1 MFFLRF
7 HKRVPGVTTLIKKL
21 SRFFLFIGV
30 AATIGASSLV
40 LSSLNLL
47 PHNFNHA
54 MNYLSYKFAG
64 DPAHTV
70 DDFSE
75 LREVLSK
82 GMSYSLGFNKYPLLD
97 LSLDIDPAEVLKLN
111 SYLELGSTAE
121 IKVSLKY
128 DDHVALPAKV
138 RSKGDRPI
146 HKAGFDN
153 MSFRV
158 NMKGDN
164 SFKGMDK
171 FSIQKPMLRNYT
183 WEFFL
188 SDVARRS
195 GLLTLDMG
203 LIDFYVNGHSRGV
216 YSFEEV
222 PQKEVVERNLRKNG
236 PIFGLDESLGESFP
250 DVVFEV
256 YEKQYWKGDGITLYS
271 AAVNKLEILK
281 NLGNVDNLDQQL
293 INDIFDID
301 KWAKFFALTD
311 LFGAY
316 HGAILKSVKLYYN
329 PSTGLFEPL
338 LFDAHVGAGRYD
350 SFFLMDYV
358 ARLGEVECYPT
369 CNNSDWFKVFFNFQN
384 KDFLAAYKDEL
395 TLISSNESLVNLQ
408 YNYDENFS
416 QMTDLFYAQLMRSD
430 AIFFEGLSL
439 FHFDFSFLEKRAAK
453 IRSRLNVWSLGS
465 SRGPSSSMLS
475 KTADRFLSDEQ
486 LSEMTDFTFVGSE
499 LHFDKPT
506 ILLLRGSTMLRG
518 LDNTEKL
525 RVTGPVMLVQLG
537 GAIKLK
543 NVEFFGGR
551 SIDVTG
557 TNWSGALNFIDST
570 VVVEDVVVS
579 SNLSEDAVNSVNS
592 SLTGTQITFQD
603 SFSDAL
609 DVDFGTYDLGTVI
622 CERVGNDCI
631 DASGAIGS
639 VEIVRGQVVGDKL
652 ISAGERA
659 NLRFDEVYSESVGIG
674 VVSKDSSTVH
684 LKKLELSNSDLAGSI
699 FIKKSFF
706 GQPSLII
713 ENVRIIEGSGRFLI
727 NDSASFLAPADD
739 IEVVVLSSEQIQDL
753 MYGNEYGAKTVK

>member
-1 MFFLRF
+1 
-7 HKRVPGVTTLIKKL
+7 
-21 SRFFLFIGV
+21 
-30 AATIGASSLV
+30 
-40 LSSLNLL
+40 
-47 PHNFNHA
+47 
-54 MNYLSYKFAG
+54 
-64 DPAHTV
+64 
-70 DDFSE
+70 
-75 LREVLSK
+75 
-82 GMSYSLGFNKYPLLD
+82 
-97 LSLDIDPAEVLKLN
+97 
-111 SYLELGSTAE
+111 
-121 IKVSLKY
+121 
-128 DDHVALPAKV
+128 
-138 RSKGDRPI
+138 
-146 HKAGFDN
+146 
-153 MSFRV
+153 
-158 NMKGDN
+158 
-164 SFKGMDK
+164 
-171 FSIQKPMLRNYT
+171 
-183 WEFFL
+183 
-188 SDVARRS
+188 
-195 GLLTLDMG
+195 
-203 LIDFYVNGHSRGV
+203 
-216 YSFEEV
+216 
-222 PQKEVVERNLRKNG
+222 
-236 PIFGLDESLGESFP
+236 
-250 DVVFEV
+250 
-256 YEKQYWKGDGITLYS
+256 
-271 AAVNKLEILK
+271 
-281 NLGNVDNLDQQL
+281 
-293 INDIFDID
+293 
-301 KWAKFFALTD
+301 
-311 LFGAY
+311 
-316 HGAILKSVKLYYN
+316 
-329 PSTGLFEPL
+329 
-338 LFDAHVGAGRYD
+338 
-350 SFFLMDYV
+350 
-358 ARLGEVECYPT
+358 
-369 CNNSDWFKVFFNFQN
+369 
-384 KDFLAAYKDEL
+384 
-395 TLISSNESLVNLQ
+395 
-408 YNYDENFS
+408 
-416 QMTDLFYAQLMRSD
+416 
-430 AIFFEGLSL
+430 
-439 FHFDFSFLEKRAAK
+439 
-453 IRSRLNVWSLGS
+453 
-465 SRGPSSSMLS
+465 MLS